1 MNSIVQKFKN
11 IKSIINNNNIKI
23 VAVSKTFS
31 YDHIRP
37 LVDYGHVHFGE
48 NKVQE
53 AHSKWREIKKDQP
66 NIKLHMIGKLQSNKA
81 KEAVNLFDYIH
92 SVDNLKLA
100 KLLAKEEQKIN
111 KKLNYFIQV
120 NIGNEEQKSGINI
133 NVLDEFFYYCT
144 KDLNL
149 NIIGLMAIPPND
161 GKEKIYFKSLMELN
175 KLLGLKELSIGMSA
189 DFEVALNYET
199 TFVRIGSSIFGN
211 RS

>member
-1 MNSIVQKFKN
+1 
-11 IKSIINNNNIKI
+11 
-23 VAVSKTFS
+23 
-31 YDHIRP
+31 
-37 LVDYGHVHFGE
+37 
-48 NKVQE
+48 
-53 AHSKWREIKKDQP
+53 
-66 NIKLHMIGKLQSNKA
+66 MIGKLQSNKA